1 MLLQKPRTDKLINS
15 GVGVFVF
22 WCFLSSTIQKG
33 ETTGVRSG
41 CNVQPHHQSYTL
53 DLAADA
59 DNTVAKTCRVYG
71 VKDFIMVH
79 IVLQSQETVVRYEY
93 A

>member
-1 MLLQKPRTDKLINS
+1 MLLQKPRTDKLISS

-22 WCFLSSTIQKG
+22 WRFLSSTIRKG
-33 ETTGVRSG
+33 EPTGVRSG

-59 DNTVAKTCRVYG
+59 DSAKTCRVYG
-71 VKDFIMVH
+71 VKDFVMVR